1 MSDNNNEVT
10 TLSDNPNKLLL
21 WIALL
26 VRPRLTMRELL
37 EKETA
42 QSAWNL
48 WIIFTIVLVVAT
60 PIIGYLQNA
69 FWGVP
74 NLKFIEWLF
83 AIPFI
88 VIINLLLFY
97 FESYLFWKTSI
108 WLGGRCEKHEM
119 RIVLAWST
127 TIPFLVFSSV
137 DTILMLLLGNE
148 NLLVMIVSNVGA
160 IWGIAI
166 VIAGIREV
174 TNLSIWRAGV
184 VWVSPYLVI
193 LGGILSIIVTLG
205 LIFWLAMKIF

>member
-1 MSDNNNEVT
+1 MPDNNKEVP

-48 WIIFTIVLVVAT
+48 WIIFTIVLVVAI

-148 NLLVMIVSNVGA
+148 NLLVMTVSNVGA